1 MSYIQTFP
9 KIELHCHLDGSVRPE
24 TLKELALKLDLIQT
38 ADLGHFD
45 SLIRVPDNCD
55 SLVTYLKCFSL
66 PIAVM
71 QTAEHLERIACELVE
86 DVAATGVK
94 YIEVRFAPHFHMAQ
108 GLDFDSVVSSVLKGL
123 SRGEAQTGTLAR
135 LILCCMRH
143 LPVEKSLE
151 VVELGFPYLGRGVV
165 AVDLA
170 GDEHNYPPELHE
182 AAFQRAK
189 ELGYKITIHA
199 GETGIGA
206 NVSTSI
212 SRLFADRIG
221 HGLFIKDDQA
231 AYNLVKANEIPLE
244 MCPTSNLQTM
254 AIAAYKEHP
263 ILAFLGDGLKA
274 TLNTDN
280 MTVSAINQIMEYRH
294 LQSQLDLTEAQAW
307 RLYENGIEAAFATEA
322 EKDHLRSFL
331 PKGV

>member
-1 MSYIQTFP
+1 MKYIQTFP

-24 TLKELALKLDLIQT
+24 TLKTLALELNLIQP
-38 ADLGHFD
+38 ADLDRFD

-86 DVAATGVK
+86 DAAATGVK

-108 GLDFDSVVSSVLKGL
+108 GLDFDSVVTSVLKGL
-123 SRGEAQTGTLAR
+123 GRGEAQTGTLAR

-151 VVELGFPYLGRGVV
+151 VVEMGYPYLGRGVV

-182 AAFQRAK
+182 AAFKRAK

-206 NVSTSI
+206 NVSTAVNH
-212 SRLFADRIG
+212 LFADRIG
-221 HGLFIKDDQA
+221 HGLFIKDDPA
-231 AYNLVKANEIPLE
+231 AYALVKANQVPLE

-254 AIAAYKEHP
+254 GIAAYKDHP
-263 ILAFLGDGLKA
+263 ILRFLQDGLA
-274 TLNTDN
+274 TTVNTDN
-280 MTVSAINQIMEYRH
+280 MTVSATHQTAEYQHLQRH
-294 LQSQLDLTEAQAW
+294 LNLTLDQAW
-307 RLYENGIEAAFATEA
+307 RLYENGIDAAFATEA

-331 PKGV
+331 PKVV